1 MSQPTTSYTVMFAA
15 GVCLICS
22 LFVSGAAVA
31 LKDKQDANKVLDK
44 QKKVLAVAGLIEEGA
59 SPSATEVDAIFAEKI
74 AAQVI
79 DMKTKKAVD
88 DPSFDFKGYDAVKAS
103 KDPATSIEVAP
114 NKAKVGRLPARH
126 VVYCVKDGQG
136 CSQYIF
142 PIEGKGLWSTM
153 YGFLSLEKDL
163 NTVRGITFYAHGE
176 TPGLGGEIENP
187 AWRAS
192 WPGRKIYKGG
202 ADGVALK
209 VLKGKAG
216 DVASAPHNIDGIS
229 GATLTTNG
237 VTYTIDFW
245 FGPDGFKGYID
256 NIKSGSAG

>member
-59 SPSATEVDAIFAEKI
+59 SPSASEVDAIFAEKI
-74 AAQVI
+74 SAQVV
-79 DMKTKKAVD
+79 DMKTKQVVN
-88 DPSFDFKGYDAVKAS
+88 DPSFDFKTYDAVKAS
-103 KDPATSIEVAP
+103 KDPATSLEVAP

-126 VVYCVKDGQG
+126 VVYCVKDGG
-136 CSQYIF
+136 ACSQYIF
-142 PIEGKGLWSTM
+142 PVEGKGLWSTM

-176 TPGLGGEIENP
+176 TPGLGGEIDN
-187 AWRAS
+187 AGWKAL
-192 WPGRKIYKGG
+192 WPGRKVYKN
-202 ADGVALK
+202 DGSVALK
-209 VLKGKAG
+209 VVKGQAG
-216 DVASAPHNIDGIS
+216 DVKTAPHNIDGLS
-229 GATLTTNG
+229 GATLTSNG
-237 VTYTIDFW
+237 VTYLVDFW
-245 FGPDGFKGYID
+245 LGPDGFKGYID
-256 NIKSGSAG
+256 NLKSGSAG